1 MSNKKNYSW
10 KTINNIASTIRMKYN
25 LKMVIDGVIEPIYF
39 LITSVGFLIL
49 SFIQYKKTGK
59 TLETI
64 YLSILAIFF
73 IVCFVILNFYWWKE
87 PNFN

>member
-1 MSNKKNYSW
+1 MSNKIISHYLG
-10 KTINNIASTIRMKYN
+10 TINDIASSIMMKYK
-25 LKMVIDGVIEPIYF
+25 LKMGIDGIIEPIYF
-39 LITSVGFLIL
+39 LITSIGFVIL

-73 IVCFVILNFYWWKE
+73 IVCFIILNFY
-87 PNFN
+87 

>member
-1 MSNKKNYSW
+1 MSNKIINFFLW
-10 KTINNIASTIRMKYN
+10 TINDIASSIMMKYN
-25 LKMVIDGVIEPIYF
+25 LKMGIDGIIEPIYF
-39 LITSVGFLIL
+39 LITSIGFVIL

-73 IVCFVILNFYWWKE
+73 IVCFIILNFY
-87 PNFN
+87 